1 MRCDNEECKKWQL
14 MSDHLHWF
22 KDDAFEIQKL
32 LEENDTNPDPQL
44 QKKLMDIIN
53 TVKQRNSEETEQMEV
68 L

>member
-1 MRCDNEECKKWQL
+1 

-53 TVKQRNSEETEQMEV
+53 TVKQRNSEETEQKEV